1 MAFYRLEPWG
11 FDADNWRAALVA
23 AMVANTVR
31 DPKKRRK
38 PYQPVDFMPDMDD
51 ADDGP
56 AAGRQPAPLA
66 RNSRQRTVRN
76 EGPEGHTVSK
86 PTGGN
91 YP

>member
-38 PYQPVDFMPDMDD
+38 PYQPVDFMPDTDTS
-51 ADDGP
+51 DGGP
-56 AAGRQPAPLA
+56 IDQPTLTAKVDMMMAAFGGKIKSAQP
-66 RNSRQRTVRN
+66 
-76 EGPEGHTVSK
+76 ESK
-86 PTGGN
+86 RRREK
-91 YP
+91 